1 MSYKEMKM
9 NIKYLTEK
17 LWEYWNASD
26 RNEIEEKEVLRK
38 EFFELF
44 DMLEGPEENFHH
56 VQEIRA
62 KITRDMDSNDC
73 NMIEAASYTRDLVF
87 YGYK

>member
-9 NIKYLTEK
+9 NIKYLTDK

-26 RNEIEEKEVLRK
+26 RNEIEEKEILRK

-44 DMLEGPEENFHH
+44 DKLEGPEENFHH

-62 KITRDMDSNDC
+62 KIIRDMDANDR
-73 NMIEAASYTRDLVF
+73 NMIEAASYTRDLVV